1 MQIDI
6 SIEDRHWQAVDDLE
20 SLVHEA
26 VSAAAS
32 ASGALDLDAAELSIV
47 LGNDDAIRILN
58 RDYRGKDGPTN
69 VLSFPAPAVGAGPRM
84 LGDIVLAFETVA
96 AEAAEQDKTVADHV
110 RHLVVHGMLHLLGF
124 DHETD
129 ADAERMESLET
140 GILAS
145 MGISD
150 PYAVGSGA
158 PS

>member
-20 SLVHEA
+20 SLVQEA
-26 VSAAAS
+26 VSAAAA
-32 ASGALDLDAAELSIV
+32 ASGSPDLDAAELSIV

-69 VLSFPAPAVGAGPRM
+69 VLSFPARAVGAGPRM

-96 AEAAEQDKTVADHV
+96 AEAAEQAKPVADHL

-140 GILAS
+140 GILAT